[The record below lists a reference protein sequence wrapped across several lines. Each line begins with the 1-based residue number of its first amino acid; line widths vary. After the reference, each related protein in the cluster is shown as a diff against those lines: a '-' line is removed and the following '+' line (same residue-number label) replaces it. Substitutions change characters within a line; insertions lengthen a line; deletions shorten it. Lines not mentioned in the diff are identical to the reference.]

1 MSEQTVNIDG
11 EDFAFSELEQDAQV
25 MIQRVQQLR
34 EVQQNLQIQLIE
46 NERSIAHWETDIRN
60 SIKPVETEESASLL

>member
-1 MSEQTVNIDG
+1 MTEQTVSIDG

-25 MIQRVQQLR
+25 MIGRVQQLR

-60 SIKPVETEESASLL
+60 AIKPVKTEESESL